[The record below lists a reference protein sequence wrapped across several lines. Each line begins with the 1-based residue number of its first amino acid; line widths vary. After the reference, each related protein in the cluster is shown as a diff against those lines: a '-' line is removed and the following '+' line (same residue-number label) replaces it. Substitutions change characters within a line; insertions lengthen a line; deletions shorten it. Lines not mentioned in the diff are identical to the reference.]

1 MFKPPEPLIGEQLPF
16 EGPISDDGD
25 AVLTTDNGVFAMFSV
40 AGVFPD
46 TADEHDLAAWFDQF
60 HNAQKNIQAEDVE
73 LFVYKCRGEAEPEVY
88 PSPDHPDDFPQELDD
103 TYREQ
108 LFASTLYA
116 NPQYL
121 AVVVHAPNIAA
132 QSISRFFSDD
142 ADPRAGIRSRH
153 VRLNEICNLLQSQ
166 LTNFGL
172 RRLGYVDRGGI
183 LYDEIAEA
191 LAFAGTGIARQI
203 GATTGRMGNAIFSED
218 VHFRRRHIEIEGAGD
233 TTYAVIYTFK
243 DYPASTAPWMLE
255 PFDVASYRCTLAQSF
270 RFLSNA
276 AAGSVL
282 DRKQNKMLIAG
293 DKANAQRDALIDAHN
308 PLLDRKFVL
317 GDHSLVLLAFA
328 DRRQEVSAVSN
339 SAWRDFASCGITAK
353 RVSRNLQA
361 AYLSIFPGNS
371 QLRPRPSYVNS
382 INFSAFAP
390 LYNWPAGSET
400 GHWHGPEIALF
411 RTLAGT
417 PYRFHWHVGDV
428 GNTLITGST
437 GSGKTTL
444 VAFLIAMT
452 AGRARIIGLDHKRGW
467 KRLFERLNGDYAVL
481 GEGEPHL
488 APLKAFYPTHA
499 NIEFLTELIRGC
511 IGGALTEEESRRLAL
526 GLRTIMQLPPDQ
538 RCLAELRAF
547 FDKSPEG
554 AGARLEKWC
563 WPDGELGWV
572 IDAPHHTVSLTDLCC
587 YDTTA
592 LLDNPRARAPAL
604 ACVLHEIALALDG
617 RPLLIPCDEG
627 WRVLADDTFRAI
639 IEKQLRTIRSKN
651 GAVCFVTQDAHDI
664 LNSGIANVLVQQCP
678 SQIHLANP
686 RGTREDYVGGLH
698 LTPGQYDAFHVL
710 QSGQG
715 LFLHVQGTKSVIAQL
730 PMNGP
735 RLSAF
740 LPILSAPEA
749 DLRAI
754 DISEFK
760 EAAD

>member
-1 MFKPPEPLIGEQLPF
+1 MFKPPEPLFGEQLPF
-16 EGPISDDGD
+16 EGDIADDT
-25 AVLTTDNGVFAMFSV
+25 VLTTDNGVFGMFSV
-40 AGVFPD
+40 GGVFPD

-60 HNAQKNIQAEDVE
+60 HNVQKNIQAEDVE
-73 LFVYKCRGEAEPEVY
+73 LLVYKCRGEAEPKAY
-88 PSPDHPDDFPQELDD
+88 PSPDHPDAFAQELDE
-103 TYREQ
+103 TYREH
-108 LFASTLYA
+108 LFANTLYT
-116 NPQYL
+116 NPMYL
-121 AVVVHAPNIAA
+121 AVMVHAPNIAA
-132 QSISRFFSDD
+132 QSISRFLSDD
-142 ADPRAGIRSRH
+142 ADPRSGIRSRH
-153 VRLNEICNLLQSQ
+153 ERLNEICDLMQAQ
-166 LTNFGL
+166 LANFGL

-191 LAFAGTGIARQI
+191 LVLAGTGVARQI
-203 GATTGRMGNAIFSED
+203 GVTTGRKGNAMFSED

-233 TTYAVIYTFK
+233 TTYAVMYTFK

-255 PFDVASYRCTLAQSF
+255 PFDVAPYRCTLMQSY

-276 AAGSVL
+276 AAGSAL

-293 DKANAQRDALIDAHN
+293 DKANDQREELSQAHN
-308 PLLDRKFVL
+308 RLLNHEFVL
-317 GDHSLVLLAFA
+317 GDHNLGLLVFV
-328 DRRQEVSAVSN
+328 DSRKKVPVVSN
-339 SAWRDFASCGITAK
+339 AAWRDFASCGITAK
-353 RVSRNLQA
+353 RISRILQA
-361 AYLSIFPGNS
+361 AYLSIFPGNHHV
-371 QLRPRPSYVNS
+371 RPRPSYVNS

-400 GHWHGPEIALF
+400 AHWPGPEIALF

-417 PYRFHWHVGDV
+417 PYRYHWHVGDV
-428 GNTLITGST
+428 GNTLVTGAT

-452 AGRARIIGLDHKRGW
+452 AGRARVIGLDHKRGW
-467 KRLFERLNGDYAVL
+467 QRLFERLRGDYAVL
-481 GEGEPHL
+481 GKGEPHL
-488 APLKAFYPTHA
+488 APLKAFHPTPA
-499 NIEFLTELIRGC
+499 NIEFLIELIRGC
-511 IGGALTEEESRRLAL
+511 IGGVLTEEESRRLAL
-526 GLRTIMQLPPDQ
+526 GLRTIMQLPPNQ
-538 RCLAELRAF
+538 RSLAELRAF

-554 AGARLEKWC
+554 AGTRLEKWC

-572 IDAPHHTVSLTDLCC
+572 VDAPRHTISLTDLSC

-604 ACVLHEIALALDG
+604 ACVLQEIALALDG

-686 RGTREDYVGGLH
+686 RGTREDYVDGLH
-698 LTPGQYDAFHVL
+698 LTPGQYEAFHVL

-740 LPILSAPEA
+740 LPTLSAPEA

-754 DISEFK
+754 EISELK